1 MQLTGKRSSHIPQS
15 IPINFDSF
23 SQIFCSLACMAKAT
37 VQAAL
42 GPVMLRRLRERG
54 TFTPEEKT
62 YAETILTVCILSIVV
77 TAPIGAILI
86 SLTGTRLLTKTK
98 PLAHVEGEYSLIL
111 TFFIRLN
118 MTKYATFFRLASE
131 SSAFIV

>member
-1 MQLTGKRSSHIPQS
+1 
-15 IPINFDSF
+15 
-23 SQIFCSLACMAKAT
+23 MAKAT